1 MATNEEKLA
10 MWNFVCGTE
19 PVTETNLAHWFNHV
33 MPSMNVKSVL
43 DEMLNGS
50 DLFMMNGR
58 IYTKPQKWKS
68 E

>member
-1 MATNEEKLA
+1 M
-10 MWNFVCGTE
+10 CGTG
-19 PVTETNLAHWFNHV
+19 PVTESNLTLWFNRV

-43 DEMLNGS
+43 DEMLEGC

-58 IYTKPQKWKS
+58 IFTKPQQWKS